1 MARPFHLTTI
11 RNGNVIRVVFIIDGI
26 GTKEVIAEFL
36 LPSDGQWRKDVT
48 FLDDIQKAY
57 YNRLKDLI

>member
-1 MARPFHLTTI
+1 MARPFHLTSI
-11 RNGNVIRVVFIIDGI
+11 RDGNVIRIVMIIDSI
-26 GTKEVIAEFL
+26 GKRDIIGQFL

-57 YNRLKDLI
+57 YNRLKDSI